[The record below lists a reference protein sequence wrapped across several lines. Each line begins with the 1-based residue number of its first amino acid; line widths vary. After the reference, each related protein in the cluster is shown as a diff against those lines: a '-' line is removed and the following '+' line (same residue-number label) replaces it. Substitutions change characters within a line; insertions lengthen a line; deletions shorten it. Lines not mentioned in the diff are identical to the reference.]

1 MPELVEVA
9 QWVGHRVDDVYGAR
23 VGRVEDVYV
32 DPETGSPHWLLAK
45 TARFGDDSALVPVD
59 DTIAG
64 AGHVWVPYERELIKR
79 SGSHGRGM
87 PLHKERELELCSL
100 FGLPA
105 RADEITRRLDGSV
118 TSFSYTGSQVG
129 SAN

>member
-1 MPELVEVA
+1 MPELAEVA

-32 DPETGSPHWLLAK
+32 DPETGTPHWLLAK
-45 TARFGDDSALVPVD
+45 ISRFGEDHALVPVD

-79 SGSHGRGM
+79 SGAHKRGA
-87 PLHKERELELCSL
+87 PLHKEHELELCSM

-105 RADEITRRLDGSV
+105 RADEVTRRLNGSI
-118 TSFSYTGSQVG
+118 TSYSFTATSVG
-129 SAN
+129 TR

>member
-1 MPELVEVA
+1 MPELAEVA

-32 DPETGSPHWLLAK
+32 DPETGTPHWLLAK
-45 TARFGDDSALVPVD
+45 VARFGDDHALVPID

-79 SGSHGRGM
+79 SGAHAKGM
-87 PLHKERELELCSL
+87 PIQKERELELCSL
-100 FGLPA
+100 FGIPA
-105 RADEITRRLDGSV
+105 RADEVASRMEGSITSYSFALD
-118 TSFSYTGSQVG
+118 QVA
-129 SAN
+129 SR

>member
-1 MPELVEVA
+1 MPELAEVA
-9 QWVGHRVDDVYGAR
+9 QWVGNRVDDVYGAR

-45 TARFGDDSALVPVD
+45 ISRFGEDHALVPVD

-79 SGSHGRGM
+79 SGQHGKGT

-100 FGLPA
+100 FGVPA
-105 RADEITRRLDGSV
+105 RADEVAGRLNGSITSYSFAATSV
-118 TSFSYTGSQVG
+118 GTR
-129 SAN
+129 

>member
-1 MPELVEVA
+1 MPELAEVA

-32 DPETGSPHWLLAK
+32 DPETGSPTWLLAK
-45 TARFGDDSALVPVD
+45 VSRFGDDHALVPLD

-64 AGHVWVPYERELIKR
+64 AGHVWVPFERELIKR
-79 SGSHGRGM
+79 SGLHARGA

-100 FGLPA
+100 FGVPA
-105 RADEITRRLDGSV
+105 RAGEISRRLDGSI
-118 TSFSYTGSQVG
+118 TSYSFAITSVSTR
-129 SAN
+129 